1 MILQPGKALGRK
13 RYEQDREAHHTN
25 KETKWIQSTVF
36 SYQVKFVSTFGI
48 NVILARQGA
57 WKEEVDDRRREG
69 SWDILD
75 HPDSIT
81 GYPDDPDEL
90 EDDLK

>member
-1 MILQPGKALGRK
+1 MA
-13 RYEQDREAHHTN
+13 
-25 KETKWIQSTVF
+25 
-36 SYQVKFVSTFGI
+36 TFGI
-48 NVILARQGA
+48 NVLLARQGA

-81 GYPDDPDEL
+81 GYPDDLYEL
-90 EDDLK
+90 EDNFEDDIEDDLQTGWHNLWGYRGS